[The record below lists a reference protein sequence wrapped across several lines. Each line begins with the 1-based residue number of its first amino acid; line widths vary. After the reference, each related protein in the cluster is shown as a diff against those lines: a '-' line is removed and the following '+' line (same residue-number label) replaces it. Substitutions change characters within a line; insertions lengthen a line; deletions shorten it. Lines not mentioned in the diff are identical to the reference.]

1 MLAFLIQLDTPKV
14 RPKPLFHPT
23 RVTTI
28 RRAFESMGR

>member
-1 MLAFLIQLDTPKV
+1 MPAFPIQPDTLKV
-14 RPKPLFHPT
+14 RHKPLFHPT